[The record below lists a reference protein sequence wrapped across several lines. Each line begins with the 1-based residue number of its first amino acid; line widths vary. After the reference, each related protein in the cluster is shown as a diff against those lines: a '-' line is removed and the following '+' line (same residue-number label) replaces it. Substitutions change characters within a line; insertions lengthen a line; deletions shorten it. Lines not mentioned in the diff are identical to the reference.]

1 MLNMNN
7 LTFLDC
13 TLRDGGYYNAWDF
26 SSELIN
32 DYLIAMQA
40 AGVNAVE
47 LGFRS
52 LSNKGFKGAC
62 AFTTDDFLR
71 SLPLPEN
78 LTIGVMVNANELVGD
93 IPQEEVLAKLFPVS
107 ASESPVHL
115 VRIASHLHEFEQA
128 LPAVTWLKK
137 RGYQVGFNLMQI
149 ADCPEQE
156 VKALA
161 RLANS
166 YPLDALYFADSM
178 GSMSPD
184 QAAKIVGWLR
194 SEWQG
199 ALGIH
204 THNNLGLALS
214 NTLRALNEGVTWVDA
229 TVTGMG
235 RGPGNALTEEL
246 AIEIAE
252 SRQQKVNL
260 VPLMGLIRKHFRP
273 MKEAYGWGTNPY
285 YYLAGKYGIHPTY
298 IQEMLNDSR
307 YSEEDVLAVIE
318 HLRVEGG
325 KKFSLNTLDAA
336 RHFYRGEPQGQWSP
350 QTLFAG
356 RDVLLLGTGPGVEQ
370 HRPALESYIRQAKPL
385 VVALNTQSAIA
396 PELIDVRVACHPV
409 RLLADC
415 EAHTQLPQ
423 PLITPYSML
432 PEDVQHALAG
442 KEIFDFGLN
451 VQADTFVFNETS
463 CTSPTSLVMAYAFAI
478 ATSGKAKRLLLAGFD
493 GYEGEDPRN
502 FEMNNVVKSYIQTP
516 NATPLLSILST
527 RYDIEKQSLYGEVK

>member
-1 MLNMNN
+1 MNIC
-7 LTFLDC
+7 FLDC

-26 SSELIN
+26 SPELIN

-52 LSNKGFKGAC
+52 LNNKGFKGAC
-62 AFTTDDFLR
+62 AFTSDDFLR

-78 LTIGVMVNANELVGD
+78 LTIGVMLNANELVGD

-107 ASESPVHL
+107 ANDSPVDL

-128 LPAVTWLKK
+128 LPAVTWLKE

-161 RLANS
+161 RLASS

-178 GSMSPD
+178 GSMSPE
-184 QAAKIVGWLR
+184 QAAQIVGWLR

-214 NTLRALNEGVTWVDA
+214 NTLRALNKGVTWVDA

-252 SRQQKVNL
+252 CRQQKINL

-273 MKEAYGWGTNPY
+273 MKQAYGWGTNPY

-298 IQEMLNDSR
+298 IQEMLNDAR

-350 QTLFAG
+350 QELFAG

-370 HRPALESYIRQAKPL
+370 HRSALESYIRKVKPL
-385 VVALNTQSAIA
+385 VLALNTQSAIA
-396 PELIDVRVACHPV
+396 AELIDVRVACHPV

-432 PEDVQHALAG
+432 PEEVQHALAG
-442 KEIFDFGLN
+442 KEVLDFGLN
-451 VQADTFVFNETS
+451 VQADTFEFNKTY
-463 CTSPTSLVMAYAFAI
+463 CTAPTSLVFAYALAVI
-478 ATSGKAKRLLLAGFD
+478 ASGKANKIYIAGFD
-493 GYEGEDPRN
+493 GYEAGDLRN
-502 FEMNNVVKSYIQTP
+502 LEINNIFKMFESSSDKLSVCSLTPTKYDFQKKSI
-516 NATPLLSILST
+516 
-527 RYDIEKQSLYGEVK
+527 YGVDL